1 MANEL
6 DIYQLTNADLEDY
19 WYQFLR
25 FYAKETGKNF
35 SSKVPISYLDKILR
49 AEIVEKYE
57 LDVPRYLQGS
67 SPSLT
72 KQLINKGAIEFETL
86 RPEEKFTEKYEK
98 ALSKIIPKIK
108 INPKYTVKISEE
120 RPNEVRLDIGIDIE
134 DWLKLSLKDK
144 IEANNFSGILR
155 TNIHKLLGVEFG
167 SPAHGKLQ
175 INDYSVRIN
184 GTDMWIK
191 YVMDKKIKK
200 EIKNS
205 IFGKFIQRMSIKVER
220 DRLIISIVQPRYG
233 RFGYGEN
240 RTNFEKFV
248 EDLFEQYGYNKESID
263 VQFV

>member
-19 WYQFLR
+19 WFQFLR

-57 LDVPRYLQGS
+57 LDVPRYMQSIS
-67 SPSLT
+67 SSLT

-98 ALSKIIPKIK
+98 ALSKLISRIN
-108 INPKYTVKISEE
+108 INPKYTVKLSEE

-175 INDYSVRIN
+175 INDYSTSIN
-184 GTDMWIK
+184 GIDIWIK

>member
-72 KQLINKGAIEFETL
+72 KQLIKKGAIEFETF
-86 RPEEKFTEKYEK
+86 RPEQKFTEKYEK
-98 ALSKIIPKIK
+98 ALSKIISKIN
-108 INPKYTVKISEE
+108 INPKYNVRLSEE
-120 RPNEVRLDIGIDIE
+120 RPNEVRLDIGINIE

-144 IEANNFSGILR
+144 QEANNFSGILR
-155 TNIHKLLGVEFG
+155 TNILKLLGIEFG

-175 INDYSVRIN
+175 INDY
-184 GTDMWIK
+184 GTTIKGVDEWITK
-191 YVMDKKIKK
+191 VMNKKIKK
-200 EIKNS
+200 EIKS
-205 IFGKFIQRMSIKVER
+205 SDFGKSIQRMSIKVDR
-220 DRLIISIVQPRYG
+220 DKLSISIVQPRWG
-233 RFGYGEN
+233 GFGYGDR

-248 EDLFEQYGYNKESID
+248 DDLFEKYGYNKESVD
-263 VQFV
+263 LRFV